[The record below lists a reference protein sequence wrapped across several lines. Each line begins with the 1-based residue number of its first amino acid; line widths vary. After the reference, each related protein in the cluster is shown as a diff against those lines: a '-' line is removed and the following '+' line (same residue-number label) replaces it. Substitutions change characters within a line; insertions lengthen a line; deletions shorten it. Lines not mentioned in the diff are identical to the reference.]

1 MIRLTEIESQIAGIS
16 ELLDIVGAMRSLAS
30 MRVQEAHRALP
41 GIRRYAET
49 MAEAIGST
57 LLLMPGPSLAG
68 GAARGPRA
76 FILCTAEHGFVGG
89 FNVRVIDAAEGVL
102 DVDDTL
108 FVLGSRGAALARERG
123 LTPAWTHP
131 TATRPEGLPETIR
144 PLTAE
149 LYRVIARGSI
159 TRVDLMFARH
169 RQGFGTEIERRLLLP
184 LDLASFSLRQPR
196 LPPLHNLAP
205 NVLLEKLV
213 GDYVFALLTQAAVE
227 SLAAENAAR
236 FAAMGSAYDN
246 VSKKLEEMRED
257 ARQARQSEITTEL
270 LDLVTGA
277 EALRRVSASAATSDR
292 SRIPPASSPVA
303 TALPRGNRQAAACR
317 RGIGSPSHRG
327 RGALP
332 RVPPSILPWCNR
344 RGRAK

>member
-1 MIRLTEIESQIAGIS
+1 MIRLAEIESQIAGIS

-30 MRVQEAHRALP
+30 MRVREAHRALP

-49 MAEAIGST
+49 MAEAIGSA
-57 LLLMPGPSLAG
+57 LLLMPEPSLAK

-102 DVDDTL
+102 GRDDTL
-108 FVLGSRGAALARERG
+108 FVLGSRGAALVRERNG
-123 LTPAWTHP
+123 TTAWTHP
-131 TATRPEGLPETIR
+131 TATRLEGVPETIR
-144 PLTAE
+144 PLTAR
-149 LYRVIARGSI
+149 LYRLIVRDHV

-169 RQGFGTEIERRLLLP
+169 RQGAGTTIEHRQLLP

-213 GDYVFALLTQAAVE
+213 GDYVFGLLTEAAVE

-246 VSKKLEEMRED
+246 VSKKLEELRRE
-257 ARQARQSEITTEL
+257 AREARQSEITAEL
-270 LDLVTGA
+270 VDIVTGA
-277 EALRRVSASAATSDR
+277 EAMRRAGCHS
-292 SRIPPASSPVA
+292 
-303 TALPRGNRQAAACR
+303 
-317 RGIGSPSHRG
+317 
-327 RGALP
+327 
-332 RVPPSILPWCNR
+332 
-344 RGRAK
+344 

>member
-49 MAEAIGST
+49 MAEAIGSA

-89 FNVRVIDAAEGVL
+89 FNVRIIDAAEGVL
-102 DVDDTL
+102 GRDDTL
-108 FVLGSRGAALARERG
+108 FVLGSRGAASARERG

-131 TATRPEGLPETIR
+131 TATRPEGVPETIR

-149 LYRVIARGSI
+149 LYRLIVRDRAA
-159 TRVDLMFARH
+159 RVDLMFARH
-169 RQGFGTEIERRLLLP
+169 RQGAGTTIEHRQLLP
-184 LDLASFSLRQPR
+184 IDLASFSLRQPR

-246 VSKKLEEMRED
+246 VSKKLEELRQD
-257 ARQARQSEITTEL
+257 ARQARQSEITIEL

-277 EALRRVSASAATSDR
+277 EAMRRAGCHS
-292 SRIPPASSPVA
+292 
-303 TALPRGNRQAAACR
+303 
-317 RGIGSPSHRG
+317 
-327 RGALP
+327 
-332 RVPPSILPWCNR
+332 
-344 RGRAK
+344 

>member
-1 MIRLTEIESQIAGIS
+1 MIRLAEIESQIAGIS

-49 MAEAIGST
+49 MAEAIGSA

-89 FNVRVIDAAEGVL
+89 FNVRVIDAAEEVL
-102 DVDDTL
+102 GRDDTL
-108 FVLGSRGAALARERG
+108 FVLGSRGAALVRERG
-123 LTPAWTHP
+123 GTTAWTHP
-131 TATRPEGLPETIR
+131 TATSPEGVPETIR
-144 PLTAE
+144 PLTAR
-149 LYRVIARGSI
+149 LYRLIVRDHV

-169 RQGFGTEIERRLLLP
+169 RQGAGTTIERRQLLP
-184 LDLASFSLRQPR
+184 LDLASFSLKQPR
-196 LPPLHNLAP
+196 LPPLHNLQP
-205 NVLLEKLV
+205 NFLLEKLI
-213 GDYVFALLTQAAVE
+213 GDYVFALLTEAVVE

-246 VSKKLEEMRED
+246 VSKKLDELRQD

-277 EALRRVSASAATSDR
+277 EAMRRAGCHS
-292 SRIPPASSPVA
+292 
-303 TALPRGNRQAAACR
+303 
-317 RGIGSPSHRG
+317 
-327 RGALP
+327 
-332 RVPPSILPWCNR
+332 
-344 RGRAK
+344 

>member
-1 MIRLTEIESQIAGIS
+1 MIRLAELESQIAGIS

-30 MRVQEAHRALP
+30 MRVQEAHRVLP
-41 GIRRYAET
+41 GIRRYAEA
-49 MAEAIGST
+49 MAEAIGSA
-57 LLLMPGPSLAG
+57 LLLMPEPSI
-68 GAARGPRA
+68 ARGTPRAPRA

-102 DVDDTL
+102 GRDDTL
-108 FVLGSRGAALARERG
+108 FVLGSRGAALVRERNG
-123 LTPAWTHP
+123 TTAWTHP
-131 TATRPEGLPETIR
+131 TATRLEGVPETIR
-144 PLTAE
+144 PLTAR
-149 LYRVIARGSI
+149 LYRLIVRDHV

-169 RQGFGTEIERRLLLP
+169 RQGAGTTIEHRQLLP

-213 GDYVFALLTQAAVE
+213 GDYVFALLTEAAVE

-246 VSKKLEEMRED
+246 VSKKLDELRQD

-277 EALRRVSASAATSDR
+277 EAMHS
-292 SRIPPASSPVA
+292 
-303 TALPRGNRQAAACR
+303 
-317 RGIGSPSHRG
+317 
-327 RGALP
+327 
-332 RVPPSILPWCNR
+332 
-344 RGRAK
+344 